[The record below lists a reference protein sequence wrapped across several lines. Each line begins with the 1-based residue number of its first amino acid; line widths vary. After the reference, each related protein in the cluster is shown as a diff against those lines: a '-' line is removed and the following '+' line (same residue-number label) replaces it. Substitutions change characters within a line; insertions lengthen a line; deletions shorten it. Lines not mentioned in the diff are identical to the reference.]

1 MTGTAPA
8 APSPVPSSAAI
19 PPFST
24 ARENLFDPPAGTRAL
39 REREP
44 LSRTAFPG
52 GHTGWLVTGHAT
64 ARTVLSD
71 PRFGARAEPGHPP
84 VPRAPVLAD
93 PPADPAGTP
102 GAPGHRRYRELLTAQ
117 FTERRVRLLTER
129 TENAAEELLD
139 AMERAGRTAD
149 LVEDFALPLSSL
161 VLCELLGVPAPDR
174 EPFRRDLTAWSA
186 HGASAD
192 QVTAAFAGLGATLH
206 GLVPRKRAEPGDDVL
221 SGLVHG
227 AGNLTDEELAS
238 LAFLLIAAGHETTAG
253 QLALSVLALLRD
265 PGRAAAL
272 RADPSLTEG
281 AVEEL
286 LRYLGVVHHG
296 PTRAALEDTEIDGVL
311 VRKGEIVTVSLAA
324 ADRDPA
330 RHPDPDVLDLTRD
343 ATGHLGFG
351 HGAHRCL
358 GRRLARVELR
368 VGIDALLRRFP
379 RLRLAVPADGIPL
392 RHDTQVY
399 GVHRLPV
406 TW

>member
-1 MTGTAPA
+1 M
-8 APSPVPSSAAI
+8 
-19 PPFST
+19 FST
-24 ARENLFDPPAGTRAL
+24 ARENLFDPPAEIRTL

-44 LSRTAFPG
+44 LSRTTFTD

-84 VPRAPVLAD
+84 VPRAAILEED
-93 PPADPAGTP
+93 PADPAGTP
-102 GAPGHRRYRELLTAQ
+102 LPQGAPGHRRYRELLTAQ
-117 FTERRVRLLTER
+117 FTDRRMGLLAER
-129 TENAAEELLD
+129 TEKAAEELLD

-149 LVEDFALPLSSL
+149 LVGDFALPLSSL

-174 EPFRRDLTAWSA
+174 ERFRRDLAAWSA
-186 HGASAD
+186 HGASTD
-192 QVTAAFAGLGATLH
+192 QVTAAFAGLAAALH
-206 GLVPRKRAEPGDDVL
+206 GLVLRKRAEPGDDLL

-227 AGNLTDEELAS
+227 AGNLADEELAS
-238 LAFLLIAAGHETTAG
+238 LAFLLLAAGHETTAG
-253 QLALSVLALLRD
+253 QLALSVLALLRH

-272 RADPSLTEG
+272 RAEPSLTEG

-296 PTRAALEDTEIDGVL
+296 PTRAALEDAEIDGVL
-311 VRKGEIVTVSLAA
+311 VRRGEIVTVSLAA
-324 ADRDPA
+324 ADRDPT

-343 ATGHLGFG
+343 ATGHLAFG
-351 HGAHRCL
+351 HGTHRCL
-358 GRRLARVELR
+358 GRQLARVELR
-368 VGIDALLRRFP
+368 AGIDALLRRFP

-406 TW
+406 AW